1 MDMEF
6 VVPCLFGLEG
16 LVGDELR
23 RMDLDGVQVENGRV
37 RLQTNHAGG
46 ILGGITN
53 GMPLI
58 FRAAVKPPPS
68 ISREQDSVSLSRVEN
83 KTLRIRGR
91 HDPCIVPRAVP
102 CMEAAMAVGILDA
115 LLERDGLG

>member
-1 MDMEF
+1 M
-6 VVPCLFGLEG
+6 
-16 LVGDELR
+16 
-23 RMDLDGVQVENGRV
+23 
-37 RLQTNHAGG
+37 
-46 ILGGITN
+46 
-53 GMPLI
+53 
-58 FRAAVKPPPS
+58 
-68 ISREQDSVSLSRVEN
+68 SLSRVEN